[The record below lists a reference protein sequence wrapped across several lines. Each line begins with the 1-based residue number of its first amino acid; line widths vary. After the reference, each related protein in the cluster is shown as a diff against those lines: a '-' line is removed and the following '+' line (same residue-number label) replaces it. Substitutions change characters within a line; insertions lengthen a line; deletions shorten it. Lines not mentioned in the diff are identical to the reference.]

1 MWIKKT
7 IGEQRKILAALF
19 EPAMM
24 NLSKLCAEI
33 WSDTEALDNVLN
45 TQFATIPHCHLIYA
59 IDKFGKQ
66 VSSNISAKEI
76 DASYRGQDLSRRPY
90 SVSLYPKRHFM
101 LSSVYISQTI
111 GKPCISTVQPVIDE
125 QQFLGFIV
133 ADFDIQHLPLS
144 ISVPK
149 TAPLWQQQNHYV
161 SCQQFSNQRVSTLL
175 DQHIDD
181 LEGILTR
188 LICEQGVFHCMI
200 HYASSQIILWQV
212 DEPYQYRLYTADQLL
227 SADMYFA
234 YPRRNYPEKAT
245 LAKKQVARIL
255 ERLNILRVADDKVY
269 LRTASLN
276 IMNAMVGLTFSC
288 EGTQYLPANTLLE
301 KNLSY
306 WLGRGD
312 EVVNAN

>member
-1 MWIKKT
+1 MWVKKT

-19 EPAMM
+19 EPSML
-24 NLSKLCAEI
+24 NLSKLCVEA
-33 WSDTEALDNVLN
+33 WSDVEKLDNILSE
-45 TQFATIPHCHLIYA
+45 QFSSIPHCHLIYA

-66 VSSNISAKEI
+66 ISSNISIKGI
-76 DASYRGQDLSRRPY
+76 DLSYRGQDLSRRPY

-101 LSSVYISQTI
+101 LSSVYISQMI

-133 ADFDIQHLPLS
+133 ADFDIQQLPLS
-144 ISVPK
+144 ISIPK
-149 TAPLWQQQNHYV
+149 TTPLLQQADNYAN
-161 SCQQFSNQRVSTLL
+161 CQQFSNQRISTLL

-181 LEGILTR
+181 LESILTR

-212 DEPYQYRLYTADQLL
+212 NDPYQYRVYTAEQLL
-227 SADMYFA
+227 GADMYFA
-234 YPRRNYPEKAT
+234 YPRHPYPEKAT
-245 LAKKQVARIL
+245 LAKKQVARVL

-288 EGTQYLPANTLLE
+288 EGTQYIPAPILLE

-306 WLGRGD
+306 WLGR
-312 EVVNAN
+312 EQAVNAN